1 MATQKEI
8 AVCLDLASI
17 AAGSLGASKKQVW
30 FLAGLMAKAGDDMFS
45 LYGNSPEPL
54 TSRRASAFINDYLKQ
69 KAA

>member
-8 AVCLDLASI
+8 AASLDI
-17 AAGSLGASKKQVW
+17 AAQNAGQYGASKKQVW
-30 FLAGLMAKAGDDMFS
+30 FLAGLMAKAGETIDN
-45 LYGNSPEPL
+45 LYGNCPEPL